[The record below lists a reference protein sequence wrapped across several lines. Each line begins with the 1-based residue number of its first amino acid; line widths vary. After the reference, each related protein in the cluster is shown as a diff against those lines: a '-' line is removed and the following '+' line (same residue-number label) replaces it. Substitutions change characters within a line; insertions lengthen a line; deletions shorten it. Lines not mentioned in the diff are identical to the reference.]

1 MKWSIE
7 AKKKRKLIAIKN
19 KIRANQK
26 KKLRI
31 DLLKDNLYL
40 VCFKIKNQI
49 KKVKENKINIFN
61 ILIEYYSLK
70 KNHLYYFYDF
80 KRTNYE

>member
-1 MKWSIE
+1 MKWLIE
-7 AKKKRKLIAIKN
+7 AKKKRKVIAIKN
-19 KIRANQK
+19 KVRVNQK

-61 ILIEYYSLK
+61 ILIEYY
-70 KNHLYYFYDF
+70 
-80 KRTNYE
+80 